1 MANCAAQRNLLDKRD
16 FRSLAHRDQ
25 FPAPQC
31 FGRYRGDCVAKL
43 SLRRP
48 MNRDSVE

>member
-1 MANCAAQRNLLDKRD
+1 MYEPRPN
-16 FRSLAHRDQ
+16 
-25 FPAPQC
+25 
-31 FGRYRGDCVAKL
+31 GRYLGDCVAKL

>member
-1 MANCAAQRNLLDKRD
+1 MVVLCGSILQERL
-16 FRSLAHRDQ
+16 SEWV
-25 FPAPQC
+25 QC
-31 FGRYRGDCVAKL
+31 PVNVSFAFDCVAKL